1 MRSYRYLDLITALF
15 VTVLIIS
22 NIASTKILTL
32 GALPLG
38 ATPFQLAFD
47 GGTLIFPLAYIFG
60 DILTEVYGYKR
71 SRRVIWTGFACL
83 ALTALTLAVVQQM
96 PPAPEWTRPD
106 LGLASAGQM
115 QTAFNAIL
123 GQTAR
128 IVVGSLLAY
137 CAGEFVNSY
146 ILAKLKVRTGGRWLW
161 ARTISSTLV
170 GEGVDT
176 VVFVFVAFLG
186 VLPNDLL
193 WTIFIS
199 NYVFKV
205 GVEVVFT
212 PVTYQLVNLLKR
224 AENEDYFD
232 RDTNFNPLALSD

>member
-1 MRSYRYLDLITALF
+1 MRAYRYLDFITALF

-22 NIASTKILTL
+22 NIASTKILVL
-32 GALPLG
+32 GSF
-38 ATPFQLAFD
+38 TFD
-47 GGTLIFPLAYIFG
+47 GGTIIFPLAYIFG

-71 SRRVIWTGFACL
+71 SRRVIWTGFGCL
-83 ALTALTLAVVQQM
+83 ALMALTLAIVDAL
-96 PPAPEWTRPD
+96 PPDPTW
-106 LGLASAGQM
+106 GLQES
-115 QTAFNAIL
+115 FHAIL
-123 GQTAR
+123 GQTPR
-128 IVVGSLLAY
+128 IVIGSLLAY

-146 ILAKLKVRTGGRWLW
+146 ILAKLKVRTQGRWLW

-176 VVFVFVAFLG
+176 VVFILVAFLG

-199 NYVFKV
+199 NYIFKV
-205 GVEVVFT
+205 GVEVIFT
-212 PVTYQLVNLLKR
+212 PATYQLVNLLKR

-232 RDTNFNPLALSD
+232 RDTNFNPLAFSEK